1 MGGKVDA
8 HGVGITS
15 GLEKRTGMN
24 QGGSVKQQATFG
36 VGNNANKTIG
46 PDGKVREAHGFF
58 LPFLGLGA
66 AGGAGAGITSTLGRI
81 LLPKALKAL
90 GQGVRQRS
98 LGPLKKFINKGT
110 DKIKYVLDPGNPAV
124 PSKILSGAYSPVTS
138 KVVGQTAP
146 SALTKLYRGAQL
158 AAPVGITGGVGGAG
172 VGLTMAGF
180 DRAGLLEEGNDDSFA
195 ESAARKIGKVGLTA
209 SIPGLATALTGAAFD
224 TDKNPKRK
232 MLYDILAGN
241 QLKPKARVDT
251 DTDIRSTAERE
262 AEAYEEMKSDASR
275 RAEMMYEALNG
286 GVNKMAAISAGL
298 AAATPYIANEQYAEG
313 AAAFSQG
320 IQPELQADEDLK
332 KQIGA
337 EVLGQIRSE
346 KEQEDKYVSALIGSN
361 DGVSAQQARR
371 LFKIDKEVGLSN
383 MQMASVTADG
393 MMDVEEVGVYID
405 KDNATGKLYIAIPKE
420 NSTDAKG
427 NIKTPRGFDDIDE
440 AREYIKK

>member
-1 MGGKVDA
+1 M
-8 HGVGITS
+8 
-15 GLEKRTGMN
+15 L
-24 QGGSVKQQATFG
+24 
-36 VGNNANKTIG
+36 
-46 PDGKVREAHGFF
+46 
-58 LPFLGLGA
+58 
-66 AGGAGAGITSTLGRI
+66 
-81 LLPKALKAL
+81 
-90 GQGVRQRS
+90 
-98 LGPLKKFINKGT
+98 
-110 DKIKYVLDPGNPAV
+110 
-124 PSKILSGAYSPVTS
+124 
-138 KVVGQTAP
+138 
-146 SALTKLYRGAQL
+146 
-158 AAPVGITGGVGGAG
+158 
-172 VGLTMAGF
+172 

-195 ESAARKIGKVGLTA
+195 ESALRGAGKFGLNA
-209 SIPGLATALTGAAFD
+209 SIPGITTGVGGFLFD
-224 TDKNPKRK
+224 TEGNPKRK